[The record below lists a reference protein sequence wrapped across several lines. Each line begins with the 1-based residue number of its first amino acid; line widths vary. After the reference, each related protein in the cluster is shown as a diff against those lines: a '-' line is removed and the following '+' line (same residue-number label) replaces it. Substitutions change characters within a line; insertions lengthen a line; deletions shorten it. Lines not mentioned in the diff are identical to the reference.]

1 MPRLVPA
8 PISLVF
14 SEADLDIELFKREYQ
29 QLSESDDNP
38 INQWLKLAKARGDTA
53 ETDPVL
59 LNLVVELHNKI
70 DALERFLKDEEP
82 NRVSLLHE
90 AHIESIGFEHFK
102 PVNTVYCVK
111 HHISIFT
118 QVGKLLLMPLVT
130 LSKCCFCSR
139 QAQYSNPRYDARC
152 GIGKCLTQLA
162 IRDDGKRRSQTSNIK
177 CFTGSH

>member
-14 SEADLDIELFKREYQ
+14 SEADLDIESFKREYQ

-82 NRVSLLHE
+82 NRVSLMHE
-90 AHIESIGFEHFK
+90 ANIESIGFEHFK
-102 PVNTVYCVK
+102 LKEEMLEEGREYYARIEMPVHPK
-111 HHISIFT
+111 RD
-118 QVGKLLLMPLVT
+118 VGVFFKALDKT
-130 LSKCCFCSR
+130 LCEIIKIHERDEKEWGS
-139 QAQYSNPRYDARC
+139 YMTARERV
-152 GIGKCLTQLA
+152 L
-162 IRDDGKRRSQTSNIK
+162 IREAKEAKR
-177 CFTGSH
+177 

>member
-14 SEADLDIELFKREYQ
+14 SESDLDIESFKREYQ

-70 DALERFLKDEEP
+70 DALERFLKNEEP
-82 NRVSLLHE
+82 NRISLMHE
-90 AHIESIGFEHFK
+90 ANIEAVGFEHFK
-102 PVNTVYCVK
+102 LKEAILEEGREYYARIEMPVHPKRDVGVFFKALDKSLCEIVK
-111 HHISIFT
+111 IHERDEKEWGSYMT
-118 QVGKLLLMPLVT
+118 
-130 LSKCCFCSR
+130 
-139 QAQYSNPRYDARC
+139 ARERV
-152 GIGKCLTQLA
+152 L
-162 IRDDGKRRSQTSNIK
+162 IREAKEAKR
-177 CFTGSH
+177 